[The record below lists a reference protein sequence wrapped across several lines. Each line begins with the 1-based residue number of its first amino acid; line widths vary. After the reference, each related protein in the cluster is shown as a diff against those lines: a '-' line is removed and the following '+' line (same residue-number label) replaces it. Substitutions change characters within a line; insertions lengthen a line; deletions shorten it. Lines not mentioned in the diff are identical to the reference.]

1 MEEAN
6 QAVSP
11 KVVEDLRRFLVKLSH
26 VGNGLDANLDSELK
40 RLRDLVKEEAIHE
53 LLKAQIDKIAD
64 LLREL
69 DENDSKD
76 AQSGLDLRVLIREL
90 AKQDLPPEILTKL
103 EKGFSKS
110 HQISELE
117 FSKMLVNIMNGMRD
131 SSSKKKSVFDVF
143 RGKKQSEDS
152 EDKSQAGTIY
162 AKVPSLVQGTLVQ
175 LLSNLDLP
183 ERFTPQVDQ
192 IKGILEQS
200 ELGMESLPDLLDKT
214 SRIIIEATSEDH
226 IEFEAFL
233 LDLNNRLGKIQE
245 FIQKTSK
252 SNDLAIQAHN
262 RFNQHLVDEVVN
274 LKANVANTEA
284 LDELKNLVGIRLD
297 SVVSVLDEYHI
308 TQSSCNE
315 TTDNEL
321 DSLRT
326 QLQATEKEAQRLKQ
340 LLVEQRSIAQS
351 DHLTALPNRHM
362 YLERLDQEYNRWR
375 RYRGNLAL
383 VLADIDH
390 FKNINDSYGH
400 LSGDEVIKAIA
411 SILRDSIRES
421 DFISRYGGE
430 EFVFLMPETNLTD
443 ATKAINKIRQQ
454 ISQTEIEIPDAK
466 IKVTLSFGVAEF
478 ANEDTALDVFGR
490 ADKALY
496 RAKEKGRNRV
506 CCEIKPR
513 IESES

>member
-1 MEEAN
+1 MDDAN
-6 QAVSP
+6 QTVNTG
-11 KVVEDLRRFLVKLSH
+11 VVEELRRFLVKLSYAGSG
-26 VGNGLDANLDSELK
+26 VDTGLDAELK
-40 RLRDLVKEEAIHE
+40 RLRDLVKENAIHE
-53 LLKAQIDKIAD
+53 LIKAQIEKIAD
-64 LLREL
+64 VLREVDESKASGGGKAL
-69 DENDSKD
+69 DF
-76 AQSGLDLRVLIREL
+76 GLLIREL
-90 AKQDLPPEILTKL
+90 AKQDLPAEVLEKL
-103 EKGFSKS
+103 ESVFSKS
-110 HQISELE
+110 NQITELE
-117 FSKMLVNIMNGMRD
+117 FSRTLVNIMNSFRD
-131 SSSKKKSVFDVF
+131 SPSKKKSVFDVF
-143 RGKKQSEDS
+143 RSKKNEDGPTGT
-152 EDKSQAGTIY
+152 EDAGSNLQ
-162 AKVPSLVQGTLVQ
+162 VSRLVQGTLTQ
-175 LLSNLDLP
+175 LLNNLDLP
-183 ERFTPQVDQ
+183 ERFSQQVEQ
-192 IKGILEQS
+192 IKEILERDT
-200 ELGMESLPDLLDKT
+200 LGMDSLPDLLDKT

-233 LDLNNRLGKIQE
+233 LDLNNRLGKIQD

-321 DSLRT
+321 DSLRL

-400 LSGDEVIKAIA
+400 LIGDEVIKVIA
-411 SILRDSIRES
+411 AILRDSIRES
-421 DFISRYGGE
+421 DFIARYGGE

-454 ISQTEIEIPDAK
+454 ISQTNIDIPEATL
-466 IKVTLSFGVAEF
+466 KVTLSFGVAEF
-478 ANEDTALDVFGR
+478 AEEDTALDVFGR
-490 ADKALY
+490 ADRALY

-506 CCEIKPR
+506 CCEIKNR
-513 IESES
+513 AENEAS